1 MSGGG
6 SSKEKQDNS
15 AREAA
20 EVQAGSQRE
29 ALDYLKQTEQLP
41 QMYRE
46 ASLKSLAGEYGLK
59 TDANGNYYAD
69 TRDTFERAKASPIYQ
84 EAVKQG
90 EQSVL
95 RNASATG
102 GLRSGSTSEN
112 LAGVNQSA
120 LLSTYQNMY
129 ANQLSGLQGLANLP
143 SNANNIAA
151 SISGVGQTLGQGI
164 IGGAQSAAAQSQ
176 NNINNGFAAAGLALQ
191 GYETFSDR
199 RLKKN
204 IKLRG
209 QKNGH
214 NVYTW
219 LWNEAAAALGL
230 FGRSAGVIAQEVE
243 KSRPDAVTERHG
255 FKCVNYSMIGV
266 EPHAI

>member
-6 SSKEKQDNS
+6 KSKSDDS
-15 AREAA
+15 AKEAA
-20 EVQAGSQRE
+20 AIQAGSQRE
-29 ALDYLKQTEQLP
+29 ALDYLKQTEALP

-59 TDANGNYYAD
+59 DDGYGNYYAD
-69 TRDTFERAKASPIYQ
+69 TRDTLQRAQDSPIYQ
-84 EAVKQG
+84 TAVQRG
-90 EQSVL
+90 EESVL

-112 LAGVNQSA
+112 LAAVNQNA

-129 ANQLSGLQGLANLP
+129 ANQISGLQGLANLP
-143 SNANNIAA
+143 SNANNIAGYTA
-151 SISGVGQTLGQGI
+151 GIGQTLGQGI
-164 IGGAQSAAAQSQ
+164 VGGAQSAAAQGQ
-176 NNINNGFAAAGLALQ
+176 NNINNGFAAAGLAMQ

-214 NVYTW
+214 NVYSW

-230 FGRSAGVIAQEVE
+230 FGRSTGVLAQEVE
-243 KSRPDAVTERHG
+243 RKCPESVTERNG
-255 FKCVNYSMIGV
+255 FKCVNYQMIGV
-266 EPHAI
+266 DPHGI